1 MIDIDND
8 LPSPEALERWNNQ
21 WDTNEDLRNYR
32 DQEAAL
38 TWLFKTY
45 PHNTDLNQVL
55 IKVTALNALYSTYIF
70 HITETARHVI
80 ELKDFDRRVR
90 EGDLS
95 LVRDLAIFK
104 VILKTDNS
112 KTDEED
118 ESSREKQ
125 STREKH
131 IFSFASKYCSWHNPE
146 AYPIYDSKVKEKLKE
161 FIKPHQENGLTYK
174 KGDLETYEGFCKAIT
189 ELRDKFCL
197 GPSMKRI
204 DRYLWAWAKIGDN
217 EANNAKIVS

>member
-1 MIDIDND
+1 MTDIDND
-8 LPSPEALERWNNQ
+8 LPSPEALEHWNNQ
-21 WDTNEDLRNYR
+21 WDTNEKLRNYR

-55 IKVTALNALYSTYIF
+55 IKVTALNSLYSTTIY
-70 HITETARHVI
+70 HLTETARHI
-80 ELKDFDRRVR
+80 LELKDFDLRVKA
-90 EGDLS
+90 GDLN
-95 LVRDLAIFK
+95 LVEDLATFE
-104 VILKTDNS
+104 V
-112 KTDEED
+112 
-118 ESSREKQ
+118 KQ
-125 STREKH
+125 KNGVLRKKH
-131 IFSFASKYCSWHNPE
+131 IISFASKYCSWHNPE
-146 AYPIYDSKVKEKLKE
+146 AYPIYDSKVKEKLKV
-161 FIKPHQENGLTYK
+161 FKTRQENGLTYK

-204 DRYLWAWAKIGDN
+204 DRYLWAWAKNGDN

>member
-1 MIDIDND
+1 MTDIDND
-8 LPSPEALERWNNQ
+8 LPSPEALEDWNNQ
-21 WDTNEDLRNYR
+21 WDTNKKLRSYR

-45 PHNTDLNQVL
+45 PKNTDLNQVL
-55 IKVTALNALYSTYIF
+55 IKVTALDALYSTRIY
-70 HITETARHVI
+70 HITETARHII
-80 ELKDFDRRVR
+80 ELKDFDKRVQ

-95 LVRDLAIFK
+95 LVRDLAVFK
-104 VILKTDNS
+104 VKLHTNKRNPD
-112 KTDEED
+112 
-118 ESSREKQ
+118 EKQ
-125 STREKH
+125 ATREKH

-146 AYPIYDSKVKEKLKE
+146 AYPIYDSKVRDKLRLFKNKLKS
-161 FIKPHQENGLTYK
+161 GLTYK

-204 DRYLWAWAKIGDN
+204 DRYLWTWAKSGEGKASESN
-217 EANNAKIVS
+217 PSS

>member
-1 MIDIDND
+1 MTDFNNI
-8 LPSPEALERWNNQ
+8 LPSPEALEQWNNQ

-32 DQEAAL
+32 DQEVAL
-38 TWLFKTY
+38 TWLFNTY
-45 PHNTDLNQVL
+45 PYNTDLNQVL

-70 HITETARHVI
+70 HITETARHII

-104 VILKTDNS
+104 VRLKTDNS

-118 ESSREKQ
+118 K

-146 AYPIYDSKVKEKLKE
+146 AYPIYDSKVKKKLKV
-161 FIKPHQENGLTYK
+161 FKTHQENGLTYK
-174 KGDLETYEGFCKAIT
+174 KGALDTYEGFCKAIT
-189 ELRDKFCL
+189 EIRDKFCL

-204 DRYLWAWAKIGDN
+204 DRYLWAWAKSDDD
-217 EANNAKIVS
+217 EANKTKTSS

>member
-1 MIDIDND
+1 MTDIDND
-8 LPSPEALERWNNQ
+8 LPSPEALEHWNNQ
-21 WDTNEDLRNYR
+21 WDTNEKLRNYR

-112 KTDEED
+112 KTGESKTDEED
-118 ESSREKQ
+118 E

-146 AYPIYDSKVKEKLKE
+146 AYPIYDSKVRDKLRLFKNTP
-161 FIKPHQENGLTYK
+161 KSGLTYK

-204 DRYLWAWAKIGDN
+204 DRYLWAWAKLGKN
-217 EANNAKIVS
+217 R